1 MRQMTGLLL
10 LLPLAACSKPA
21 EPPPP
26 PPPPPPTYADFAG
39 TWDAL
44 STLEGTPD
52 PVPSRLAST
61 PQGGGWTMTLEGRD
75 PVPMR
80 VSLAGDSLVLISDP
94 YESILR
100 DNVQVQVR
108 TASVLTAGGM
118 EGKLIA
124 TYDSPDG
131 QQVVMGTIRATRAA
145 PVSESP

>member
-10 LLPLAACSKPA
+10 LLPLGACGEPA

-26 PPPPPPTYADFAG
+26 PPLD
-39 TWDAL
+39 
-44 STLEGTPD
+44 GTPT

-80 VSLAGDSLVLISDP
+80 VSLVGDSLVLISDP

-100 DNVQVQVR
+100 EKEEVQVR
-108 TASVLTAGGM
+108 TAAVLSAGGM

-124 TYDSPDG
+124 TYNSPAG

-145 PVSESP
+145 PE

>member
-10 LLPLAACSKPA
+10 LLPLGACGEPA

-39 TWDAL
+39 TWDAVT
-44 STLEGTPD
+44 TLDGTPT

-80 VSLAGDSLVLISDP
+80 VSLVGDSLVLISDP

-100 DNVQVQVR
+100 EKEEVQVR
-108 TASVLTAGGM
+108 TAAVLSAGGM

-124 TYDSPDG
+124 TYNSPAG

-145 PVSESP
+145 PE

>member
-10 LLPLAACSKPA
+10 LLPLAACGKPA

-26 PPPPPPTYADFAG
+26 PPPPPTYVDFAG
-39 TWDAL
+39 TWEAM
-44 STLEGTPD
+44 TNLEGTPD

-61 PQGGGWTMTLEGRD
+61 PQGGGWTITLADRD

-80 VSLAGDSLVLISDP
+80 VSMIGDSLVLISEP
-94 YESILR
+94 YKSILR
-100 DNVQVQVR
+100 PNVQVQLR
-108 TASVLTAGGM
+108 TAAVLLDGGL

-131 QQVVMGTIRATRAA
+131 QEVVRGTIRATRAA
-145 PVSESP
+145 PEVGTP